1 MASHRKQY
9 LVVFGVLFALTV
21 LEVGVTYTHIARAA
35 MILALVGLALTKA
48 MFVALYYMHLASERR
63 VLRLVVGV
71 PLLVFPPLYAIV
83 LMAEAAWR
91 LGGLG
96 Q

>member
-9 LVVFGVLFALTV
+9 MKVFVVLFVLTV
-21 LEVGVTYTHIARAA
+21 LEVGVTYVDVPRTA
-35 MILALVGLALTKA
+35 MVLALVGMALTKA
-48 MFVALYYMHLASERR
+48 VFVAMYYMHLASERR
-63 VLRLVVGV
+63 VLRLVVGI
-71 PLLVFPPLYAIV
+71 PLLVFPPLYAVV
-83 LMAEAAWR
+83 LMTEAAWR

>member
-9 LVVFGVLFALTV
+9 MVVFAVLFVLTV
-21 LEVGVTYTHIARAA
+21 LEVGVTYADVPRSA
-35 MILALVGLALTKA
+35 MVLALVGMALTKA

-63 VLRLVVGV
+63 VLRLVVGM

-83 LMAEAAWR
+83 LMSEAAWR

>member
-9 LVVFGVLFALTV
+9 MKVFVVLFVLTV
-21 LEVGVTYTHIARAA
+21 LEVGVTYVDVARSA
-35 MILALVGLALTKA
+35 MVLALVGMALTKA
-48 MFVALYYMHLASERR
+48 VFVALYYMHLASERR
-63 VLRLVVGV
+63 VLRLVVGM
-71 PLLVFPPLYAIV
+71 PLLVFPPLYAVV
-83 LMAEAAWR
+83 LMTEAAWR